1 METLTIDVDDRL
13 AVVTINRP
21 EVRNALSRQVLA
33 DLRDALAELRERDD
47 VGLVAFTGAGEK
59 AFVAG
64 ADIAQL
70 RHYDLHTGLDAEMQR
85 TFDAV
90 EAFPKPTVAAVNG
103 FALGGGC
110 ELAMACDIRIASEN
124 ARFGLPETTLSVL
137 PGAGG
142 TQRLAR
148 LVGTGRAIEM
158 ILTGRFVDAAEAHA
172 IGLITAVVPA
182 EGLRAELRRLADQI
196 LAKGPL
202 AVRLAKLVVRAG
214 MDADQRT
221 GQVGRAAGAG
231 AALHDGGQGRGRE
244 RVPREAPARLQ
255 GGVTWRASTERTRRS
270 VSLIYPTPRSLGS
283 SSSAPERWA
292 RRSPWSAR
300 SPATTRPSP
309 TSPTTRSTG
318 RDQLQ
323 ARLDRDVAKGRR
335 TRDDVDAAFARLTFT
350 TDLDAAA
357 AGADLVIEAA
367 VEKLDVKR
375 EVFAR
380 LDKVAPPHAIL
391 TTNSSAIMSSQIAD
405 ATGRPDRV
413 ANMHFF
419 NPALVMRCV
428 EVVRGP
434 ATSDATVEAVVAL
447 AEPARQA
454 AGRAAQG
461 DPRLRRQPDP
471 RRGARRGDLPAGERA
486 SRPSRTSTPP
496 AGPRSATR
504 WARSS

>member
-1 METLTIDVDDRL
+1 METLTVDVTDRL
-13 AVVTINRP
+13 ALVTINRP

-33 DLRDALAELRERDD
+33 ELRDALAELRDRDD
-47 VGLVAFTGAGEK
+47 VGLVAITGTGEK

-221 GQVGRAAGAG
+221 GQVVEQLAQALLYTTADKAEGA
-231 AALHDGGQGRGRE
+231 
-244 RVPREAPARLQ
+244 
-255 GGVTWRASTERTRRS
+255 
-270 VSLIYPTPRSLGS
+270 
-283 SSSAPERWA
+283 SAF
-292 RRSPWSAR
+292 
-300 SPATTRPSP
+300 
-309 TSPTTRSTG
+309 
-318 RDQLQ
+318 L
-323 ARLDRDVAKGRR
+323 
-335 TRDDVDAAFARLTFT
+335 
-350 TDLDAAA
+350 
-357 AGADLVIEAA
+357 
-367 VEKLDVKR
+367 EKR
-375 EVFAR
+375 
-380 LDKVAPPHAIL
+380 
-391 TTNSSAIMSSQIAD
+391 
-405 ATGRPDRV
+405 
-413 ANMHFF
+413 
-419 NPALVMRCV
+419 
-428 EVVRGP
+428 
-434 ATSDATVEAVVAL
+434 
-447 AEPARQA
+447 
-454 AGRAAQG
+454 
-461 DPRLRRQPDP
+461 
-471 RRGARRGDLPAGERA
+471 LPAFKGV
-486 SRPSRTSTPP
+486 
-496 AGPRSATR
+496 
-504 WARSS
+504 